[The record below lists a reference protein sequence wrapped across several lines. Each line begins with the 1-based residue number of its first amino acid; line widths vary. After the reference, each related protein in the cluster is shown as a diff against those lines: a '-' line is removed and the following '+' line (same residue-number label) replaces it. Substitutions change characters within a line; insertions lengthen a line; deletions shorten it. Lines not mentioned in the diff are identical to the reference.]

1 MIPSQTASL
10 GEKQRPMHVETIYM
24 FPKDKIGPV
33 DLDDIDCCTRTKEE
47 ETVLMNSEQGW
58 WWRGMREGL
67 H

>member
-47 ETVLMNSEQGW
+47 ETVLMNSEQG
-58 WWRGMREGL
+58 
-67 H
+67 